1 MKARLLAVGAPPAG
15 DQQAFGPPLE
25 RARDQGAAAVG
36 ASLERAQQ
44 LAPAAARV
52 LRWAQELAPVVVGLD
67 REEEVWA
74 LGDLDGRRKGYPDP
88 SPKATASHRRA
99 ATISGQDWRTVR
111 CLEVAGALA

>member
-52 LRWAQELAPVVVGLD
+52 LRWAQELAPEWAAAVVGQD

-74 LGDLDGRRKGYPDP
+74 LGDL
-88 SPKATASHRRA
+88 
-99 ATISGQDWRTVR
+99 
-111 CLEVAGALA
+111 